1 MKGFFTKFYSLILV
15 ILATAQI
22 SFAQVYIWGG
32 PGNASSEFAGGLNDW
47 TTNDD
52 RGCVWYWTANGKGT
66 DGSYYGTQPAIN
78 SPTVS
83 NGAAIF
89 NSDKFHSKDGIA
101 YPHRGEL
108 TSPAF
113 SCENNSTVFVSFY
126 QRTRIWNPA
135 NEMAL
140 HVSADGGNTWVA
152 FDLNLDIRE
161 IKYNVVGDS
170 RKTHQLIDISAVA
183 ANKPQVQIRFVWN
196 GSYYYWILDDVYVME
211 QPEVEME
218 VFAAYNAQPYQV
230 IPASQIDGEPFEF
243 AVGVINKGATE
254 ATGLTAKADIY
265 YYNTTAAAWDLVHS
279 VESPLEGTLA
289 SGDTSDWLVFA
300 EPFVPTAEIF
310 TAPGS
315 YAIEYVLTDNGEFNT
330 RDNTW
335 WLPFNVSQSKFDG
348 GDANDLFH
356 VRGWGGSEDW
366 NIFNVFTTGSW
377 ANSPS
382 GYFAADS
389 TGAAAWD
396 GTDNGEDFITDV
408 NAFLYKVSP
417 DVAADFSNF
426 DTLALAQFDFFD
438 EAHPQLEM
446 VGFGFES
453 GLQSGDFD
461 FWKVPFY
468 NLDFD
473 AGVRLEPNTRYLLMY
488 HWNIGRT
495 VYHGTDDAPTNYKLN
510 NGIYV
515 NNGNEWQWFFGLPY
529 GIYIGMDVLFIPGD
543 GTNTPQLPESVM
555 DIFPN
560 PVNTIMNINIDLGKD
575 MGDATLVLTDM
586 NNKVIE
592 TKLMNDLNA
601 TSTSMNVSNVP
612 AGNYILRLV
621 TEEGIATK
629 KVMIQR

>member
-1 MKGFFTKFYSLILV
+1 MKGFFTKFYSLTLI

-32 PGNASSEFAGGLNDW
+32 PGNASSEFNGGLNDW
-47 TTNDD
+47 TTNND
-52 RGCVWYWTANGKGT
+52 RGCEWTWTADGKGT
-66 DGSYYGTQPAIN
+66 AGSYYGTQPAIV
-78 SPTVS
+78 SPTVA

-108 TSPAF
+108 TSPSF

-140 HVSADGGNTWVA
+140 HVSADGGNTWVS
-152 FDLNLDIRE
+152 FDLNLDIRDV
-161 IKYNVVGDS
+161 KYNLVGES
-170 RKTHQLIDISAVA
+170 RKMHQLIDISEVA

-211 QPEVEME
+211 QPPIESEVY
-218 VFAAYNAQPYQV
+218 AAYNAQPHQV
-230 IPASQIDGEPFEF
+230 IPFSQIDGEPLNF
-243 AVGVINKGATE
+243 AIALINKGSEELA
-254 ATGLTAKADIY
+254 GLTARADVY
-265 YYNTTAAAWDLVHS
+265 HLNTTTNVWDSVYS
-279 VESPLEGTLA
+279 VESPLVGSFA
-289 SGDTSDWLVFA
+289 SGDTTDWL
-300 EPFVPTAEIF
+300 IF
-310 TAPGS
+310 EQPLTLSSDFITAPGR
-315 YAIEYVLTDNGEFNT
+315 YAVEYVLNDMGEFNV

-335 WLPFNVSQSKFDG
+335 WMPFTVSEGTYDG
-348 GDANDLFH
+348 GDPGDLFY

-377 ANSPS
+377 ADLST
-382 GYFAADS
+382 GYYVADS

-396 GTDNGEDFITDV
+396 GTDNGDEFITDV
-408 NAFLYKVSP
+408 NAFLYKISP
-417 DVAADFSNF
+417 DVAEDFSNF

-438 EAHPQLEM
+438 EPHPQLEM

-468 NLDFD
+468 DLDFNNQ
-473 AGVRLEPNTRYLLMY
+473 VKLEPNSRYMLLY

-495 VYHGTDDAPTNYKLN
+495 VYHGTDNAPTNYKLN
-510 NGIYV
+510 NGIYI

-529 GIYIGMDVLFIPGD
+529 GIYIGMDITFAG
-543 GTNTPQLPESVM
+543 NANAPQLPESVM
-555 DIFPN
+555 EIFPN
-560 PVNTIMNINIDLGKD
+560 PVSTMLNVNIDLGKD
-575 MGDATLVLTDM
+575 MGDANLVLTDM

-592 TKLMNDLNA
+592 TKLLNNLNT